1 MKRPLYKSCTDS
13 STRLQPGG
21 HAGLWFDK
29 FCHTW
34 VESRA
39 KNQPNPWSLKVDG
52 DRNPKLDWIRTV
64 VNRRLGD
71 PTALEQYAARIAGLA
86 HALGGQILVFKTS
99 SRLATGLGREH
110 PVENGFT
117 WHPTLGT
124 PYLPG
129 SSVKGLVRAWVET
142 GLAPEPPTPE
152 SFRRIFGS
160 PPRTE
165 QSRFAPNA
173 CGSVIFFDAVPVKPV
188 ALKPDVMTVHH
199 ADYYQGVRH
208 DRLGIAPPA
217 DWDDPEPI
225 PFLTVAPGALFL
237 FALAPRDRS
246 PEAAADCQT
255 ATTWLQP
262 ALERLGIG
270 AKTAVGY
277 GRMTRVDAE
286 ETRLS
291 QESEQTRRQIEIQT
305 RLAQLDPVARELE
318 QEILAKRW
326 EENKDPFVQPGVPE
340 RWIERLEK
348 EPSPRAVERLKQ
360 LFSKHF
366 PGLLENPDCTKGKKG
381 KYEYK
386 ERWRNL
392 AKRLNRI
399 SPGPPH
405 GS

>member
-34 VESRA
+34 VQSPA
-39 KNQPNPWSLKVDG
+39 QNQNPWSLRAVKG
-52 DRNPKLDWIRTV
+52 QNPKLDWIRTV
-64 VNRRLGD
+64 ANRRLGD

-86 HALGGQILVFKTS
+86 QALGGQILVFKTT
-99 SRLATGLGREH
+99 SRLAIGLGREH

-129 SSVKGLVRAWVET
+129 SSVKGLVRAWIET
-142 GLAPEPPTPE
+142 GLAPQPPTPE
-152 SFRRIFGS
+152 SFQRIFGS
-160 PPRTE
+160 PPRAG
-165 QSRFAPNA
+165 QSQIAPNA
-173 CGSVIFFDAVPVKPV
+173 CGSVIFFDALPVKPV

-208 DRLGIAPPA
+208 DRHGIAPPA
-217 DWDDPEPI
+217 DWDEPEPI
-225 PFLTVAPGALFL
+225 PFLTVAPGTSFL
-237 FALAPRDRS
+237 FALAPRERS
-246 PEAAADCQT
+246 PDASADCRT
-255 ATTWLQP
+255 AATWLQL

-277 GRMTRVDAE
+277 GRMTRDGAE

-291 QESEQTRRQIEIQT
+291 QKWEEAHRRNEIQT
-305 RLAQLDPVARELE
+305 HLTQLDPVAHELE
-318 QEILAKRW
+318 QEILANRW
-326 EENKDPFVQPGVPE
+326 EDKKDLFVQPGVPE
-340 RWIERLEK
+340 RWIARLEK

-360 LFSKHF
+360 LFRRHF
-366 PGLLENPDCTKGKKG
+366 PDLLEDPDRTRGKKG
-381 KYEYK
+381 EYQYK

-392 AKRLNRI
+392 AKRLNQI
-399 SPGPPH
+399 SPGQPR
-405 GS
+405 SS